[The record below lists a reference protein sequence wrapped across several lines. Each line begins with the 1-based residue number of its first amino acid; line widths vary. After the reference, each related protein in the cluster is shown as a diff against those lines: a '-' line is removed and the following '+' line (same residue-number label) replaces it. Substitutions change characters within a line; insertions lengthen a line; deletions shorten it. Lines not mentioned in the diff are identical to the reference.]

1 MVALHKD
8 DGTSPPGPLSDE
20 RRGGVGVRT
29 LRAASPSSEVNAP
42 SEGVRRTRV
51 RSITS
56 RDIPLPLVS
65 ASMLV
70 DTIDYADTGCEFAA
84 SCLKC
89 PFSRC
94 KYDEPEIFK
103 LDAARRD
110 REIAHLRQRYRAPID
125 ALMRT
130 YGISRTQV
138 YRALREH
145 GAIRRWRKTKRDAR
159 RRKREAGNGIPN
171 GAQHALDL

>member
-8 DGTSPPGPLSDE
+8 DG
-20 RRGGVGVRT
+20 R
-29 LRAASPSSEVNAP
+29 ASPASP
-42 SEGVRRTRV
+42 RRTRV

-145 GAIRRWRKTKRDAR
+145 GAIRRWKRSRAR
-159 RRKREAGNGIPN
+159 RGKREAGNGIPN